1 MEKSFIGQ
9 RNEMDQIKQEMNGNQ
24 GFMIDYMNR
33 LSELLAAKFNITERP
48 TENDLLELRKRI
60 LKKWQPEW
68 KMEK

>member
-33 LSELLAAKFNITERP
+33 LSELLATKFNITERP
-48 TENDLLELRKRI
+48 TENDLQELRKRI
-60 LKKWQPEW
+60 LKK
-68 KMEK
+68 